1 MRVQPTAL
9 GIKAFAFY
17 VVVVLVFYAAP
28 YSNLFFLLIA
38 FATVLGLAGIAGS
51 MRNVAGVQVRVDAVA
66 PVPAGSQP
74 RVHSEVGVR
83 GRGPGRWRIGLVLG
97 VQLDGEREQCIGAAW
112 TEEGGQLAGHLSALP
127 RGIHTIRRAR
137 IMSTW
142 PFGMLRA
149 SRTLDMPGDVVVY
162 PAPLA
167 PDDSRGGAGSGG
179 ETGAPVASDGLMQP
193 STLREFRTG
202 DALKHVHW
210 RSMARTGR
218 PVVVEWEGGQG
229 DGFEFVLDR
238 RCEAPE
244 LEHALSLLATF
255 AQRAR
260 DEKAPITLHTQGLSA
275 SFGGGRGQ
283 RSLRELWYF
292 LAGAQTLDAGDA
304 APPPAGPHVQRL
316 PRRGDLS

>member
-1 MRVQPTAL
+1 VQPTAL

-17 VVVVLVFYAAP
+17 VVVVLVFFAAP

-51 MRNVAGVQVRVDAVA
+51 MRNVAGVHARVDAVA
-66 PVPAGSQP
+66 PVPAESQP
-74 RVHSEVGVR
+74 SVHSEVGVR
-83 GRGPGRWRIGLVLG
+83 GRGRIGLALG
-97 VQLDGEREQCIGAAW
+97 IQLDGQREQCIGAAW
-112 TEEGGQLAGHLSALP
+112 TEEGSHLAGHLAALP

-142 PFGMLRA
+142 PFGMVRA
-149 SRTLDMPGDVVVY
+149 SRTLDMPGEIVVY

-167 PDDSRGGAGSGG
+167 PDDSRGGAGSGE
-179 ETGAPVASDGLMQP
+179 ETGAPVSSDGLMQP

-238 RCEAPE
+238 RCEASE

-283 RSLRELWYF
+283 RSRRELWYF
-292 LAGAQTLDAGDA
+292 LAGAQTLDAGEA